1 MQVPVLN
8 AFFFLSGFISS
19 SRIILISRRIIII
32 GISNG
37 RPTSMRRRRS
47 SSVACIAHC
56 CRFCRSANSF
66 ARFRSGWAGA
76 RGTHGGHGRGSGSDG
91 KLRPN
96 FPLKKHFFTALI
108 FSKKKEHFFLK
119 MQNRNNPT
127 PKPSAT
133 PMRTWKGQFF
143 TCSGR
148 NSIMQLC
155 LQPYELY
162 THITCGACRADRAH
176 PNIILQ

>member
-1 MQVPVLN
+1 MRDMVEGVEAMVTCAPN
-8 AFFFLSGFISS
+8 FFF
-19 SRIILISRRIIII
+19 
-32 GISNG
+32 
-37 RPTSMRRRRS
+37 
-47 SSVACIAHC
+47 
-56 CRFCRSANSF
+56 
-66 ARFRSGWAGA
+66 
-76 RGTHGGHGRGSGSDG
+76 
-91 KLRPN
+91 
-96 FPLKKHFFTALI
+96 KKHFFYNPNLFLKT
-108 FSKKKEHFFLK
+108 EHFFLK
-119 MQNRNNPT
+119 ISNRTNPT